1 LSLTKYLHQVKPREE
16 SYVNHVDRVQD
27 LMENVT
33 GKYNKGDVAE
43 AILGAAVVAKF
54 VVRPTTDVSKKD
66 IEDVLNKMLSSNPVT
81 IPTPDYVKSVKQ
93 ANITDNIKFKVG
105 IPKPAMDFISDSSNW
120 SEISGIFNSCI
131 SYVNKDRRLNLQSI
145 QFSKNKKSNEI
156 FINSD
161 GTGDQK
167 GTKADIKLTFD
178 GKKSR
183 NQISLK
189 VKGGDQFAQVSG
201 IPFEKQEKLWK
212 DGLGLDV
219 SSLKSAYED
228 ELKQFDPTIVF
239 TDRKDKIL
247 TAQKNI
253 VKNAAKAVYV
263 KAADLM
269 NDKFGSK
276 DAEFM
281 KKLISFIRSGA
292 AGSEYKEI
300 ELVKLEKD
308 DFKKVRFD
316 KKFDNFITGLDLVAT
331 VGSGDPLIE
340 IKDSKSNSPLI
351 QIRFKVEAASK
362 KTKGNK
368 TFVVYP
374 RNYVE
379 AKSNSLLYGIS

>member
-1 LSLTKYLHQVKPREE
+1 
-16 SYVNHVDRVQD
+16 VDRVQD

-362 KTKGNK
+362 KTKGDK

>member
-1 LSLTKYLHQVKPREE
+1 
-16 SYVNHVDRVQD
+16 
-27 LMENVT
+27 MENVT

-43 AILGAAVVAKF
+43 AILGAAVTAKF

-66 IEDVLNKMLSSNPVT
+66 IESVLNKMLLSNPVT
-81 IPTPDYVKSVKQ
+81 IPTPDYIKTVKVAK
-93 ANITDNIKFKVG
+93 ILDNIKFQVG
-105 IPKPAMDFISDSSNW
+105 IPKPAMDFISNSSNW
-120 SEISGIFNSCI
+120 SEISDIFNSCMT
-131 SYVNKDRRLNLQSI
+131 YVNKDRRLNLQAK
-145 QFSKNKKSNEI
+145 QFAKNKKSNKI
-156 FINSD
+156 FVNSD

-212 DGLGLDV
+212 NGLGLDV
-219 SSLKSAYED
+219 SSLKTAYEN

-247 TAQKNI
+247 SAQKDI
-253 VKNAAKAVYV
+253 VKNAARAVYA
-263 KAADLM
+263 KAAEMM
-269 NDKFGSK
+269 NDKFGNK

-281 KKLISFIRSGA
+281 TKLISFIRSGA

-300 ELVKLEKD
+300 ELVKLEKG

-316 KKFDNFITGLDLVAT
+316 KKFDDFISGLDLVAT
-331 VGSGDPLIE
+331 VGRGDPLIE
-340 IKDSKSNSPLI
+340 IKDSKSNSHLI

-362 KTKGNK
+362 KTKDGK

-379 AKSNSLLYGIS
+379 AKSNSLLYGIK

>member
-1 LSLTKYLHQVKPREE
+1 MQNT
-16 SYVNHVDRVQD
+16 RVI
-27 LMENVT
+27 
-33 GKYNKGDVAE
+33 A
-43 AILGAAVVAKF
+43 
-54 VVRPTTDVSKKD
+54 
-66 IEDVLNKMLSSNPVT
+66 
-81 IPTPDYVKSVKQ
+81 
-93 ANITDNIKFKVG
+93 
-105 IPKPAMDFISDSSNW
+105 
-120 SEISGIFNSCI
+120 
-131 SYVNKDRRLNLQSI
+131 RL
-145 QFSKNKKSNEI
+145 
-156 FINSD
+156 
-161 GTGDQK
+161 
-167 GTKADIKLTFD
+167 DIKGPNLIKGIHLEGLRVLGDPHDFA
-178 GKKSR
+178 KKYY
-183 NQISLK
+183 IE
-189 VKGGDQFAQVSG
+189 G
-201 IPFEKQEKLWK
+201 I
-212 DGLGLDV
+212 
-219 SSLKSAYED
+219 D
-228 ELKQFDPTIVF
+228 ELVYIDIVASLYG
-239 TDRKDKIL
+239 RSKL
-247 TAQKNI
+247 TEI

>member
-1 LSLTKYLHQVKPREE
+1 LSLTKYIHQVKPRDE
-16 SYVNHVDRVQD
+16 SYVNHVDRIQG

-81 IPTPDYVKSVKQ
+81 ISTPDYVKSVKQ
-93 ANITDNIKFKVG
+93 ANITDNIKFQVG
-105 IPKPAMDFISDSSNW
+105 IPTPAMDFISDSSNW
-120 SEISGIFNSCI
+120 SEISDIFNSCMT
-131 SYVNKDRRLNLQSI
+131 YVNKDRRLNLQAK
-145 QFSKNKKSNEI
+145 QFAKNKKSNEI
-156 FINSD
+156 FVNSD

-219 SSLKSAYED
+219 SSLKSAYEN

-247 TAQKNI
+247 SAQKDI
-253 VKNAAKAVYV
+253 VKNAARAVYV
-263 KAADLM
+263 KAAEMM
-269 NDKFGSK
+269 NDKFGNK

-281 KKLISFIRSGA
+281 RKLISFIRSGA

-300 ELVKLEKD
+300 ELVKLEKG
-308 DFKKVRFD
+308 DFKKVRFN
-316 KKFDNFITGLDLVAT
+316 KKFDNFISGLDLVAT

-362 KTKGNK
+362 RTKGAK

>member
-16 SYVNHVDRVQD
+16 SYVNHVDRVQG

-201 IPFEKQEKLWK
+201 IPFVKQEKLWK

-292 AGSEYKEI
+292 TGSEYKEI